1 MYRFRDETTSKG
13 GTLLFGD
20 VNDQLKFT
28 YVTVTN
34 KYIWEFK
41 MDKIILNNTTPFS
54 KRSVVICP
62 RGCSAYPNTGDV
74 LIYGP
79 KKDIKQINRF
89 FGALFIPYL
98 NRYEVRKVLLK
109 RFFNTYPKNDRRNLK
124 IKRLK
129 YHFQISCNIIHKLP
143 KIIFVIND
151 TNFTL
156 SGIDYVEQV
165 IIHILSVI

>member
-79 KKDIKQINRF
+79 KKDVKQINRF

-109 RFFNTYPKNDRRNLK
+109 RFLILTQKTIVETLK
-124 IKRLK
+124 L
-129 YHFQISCNIIHKLP
+129 N
-143 KIIFVIND
+143 V
-151 TNFTL
+151 
-156 SGIDYVEQV
+156 
-165 IIHILSVI
+165 